1 MASLARFFLP
11 CAVFSFYALVQ
22 AIEAALAKSFVEPI
36 YAEVDGRIALS
47 NGTRMTCVAPDQR
60 ICSNNGYCKAGVCQC
75 TAPEVAGTPR
85 SLSALPRQ
93 HWVCSCIAGV
103 V

>member
-11 CAVFSFYALVQ
+11 FAVFLTSFYALVQ

-75 TAPEVAGTPR
+75 TAPEAAGTPR

-93 HWVCSCIAGV
+93 H
-103 V
+103 